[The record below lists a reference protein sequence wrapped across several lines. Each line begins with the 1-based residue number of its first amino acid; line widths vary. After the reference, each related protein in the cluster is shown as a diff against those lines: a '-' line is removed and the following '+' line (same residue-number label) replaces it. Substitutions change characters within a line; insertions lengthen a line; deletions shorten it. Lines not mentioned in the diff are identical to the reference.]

1 MRHAA
6 GAACFFG
13 MLFQPGNHGKRCRVI
28 IAPWILSADQ
38 GETIDVKPGIES
50 VRRRQVIIA
59 GVASVATP
67 GFALA
72 AHRAMRDNTHDV
84 TALEGH
90 AALRGDKLVV
100 SGRVIDAASR
110 AIAGAIVETDGAAQ
124 TKTDADGRFMLIVS
138 APAMGTRHALDI
150 RVTHPKR
157 PARTAHVDSRA
168 LAHRDEHGTR
178 RATLEVA
185 LT

>member
-1 MRHAA
+1 M
-6 GAACFFG
+6 
-13 MLFQPGNHGKRCRVI
+13 
-28 IAPWILSADQ
+28 
-38 GETIDVKPGIES
+38 KPGIES
-50 VRRRQVIIA
+50 IRRRQVIIT
-59 GVASVATP
+59 GVASVAAP
-67 GFALA
+67 GFVLA
-72 AHRAMRDNTHDV
+72 ADRAVRINSHDV

-90 AALRGDKLVV
+90 TALRGDKLVV

-110 AIAGAIVETDGAAQ
+110 AIAGATVETDGAAQ

-138 APAMGTRHALDI
+138 APVLGTRHAVDI

-157 PARTAHVDSRA
+157 PARTAHIDSRA
-168 LAHRDEHGTR
+168 LTHRDEHGTR